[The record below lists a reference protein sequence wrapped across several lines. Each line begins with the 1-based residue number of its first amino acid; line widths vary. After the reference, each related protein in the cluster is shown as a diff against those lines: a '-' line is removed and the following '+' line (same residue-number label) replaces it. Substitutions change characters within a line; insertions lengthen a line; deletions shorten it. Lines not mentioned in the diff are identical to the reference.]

1 LRGLNWRAAARVAV
15 LEAIMI
21 RVGCEKCRIG
31 TRRRIVIMDERFER
45 FESLIEEEVR
55 RTRKRKVCFL
65 PLDRR
70 SYLP

>member
-1 LRGLNWRAAARVAV
+1 
-15 LEAIMI
+15 MI

-31 TRRRIVIMDERFER
+31 TRRLIVIMDERFER